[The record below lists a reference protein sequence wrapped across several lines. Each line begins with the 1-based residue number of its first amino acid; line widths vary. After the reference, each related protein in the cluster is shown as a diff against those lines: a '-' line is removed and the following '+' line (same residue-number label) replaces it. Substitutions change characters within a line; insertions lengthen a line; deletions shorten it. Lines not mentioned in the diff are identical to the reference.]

1 MFLMPGLICVLHVTK
16 APYPPG
22 RREAM
27 LTYLRNHQQLDG
39 GWGTHIECARYSL
52 PLGGMPT
59 QASLNS
65 RLGE

>member
-1 MFLMPGLICVLHVTK
+1 MFLMPGLICVLYVTK

-39 GWGTHIECARYSL
+39 GWGTHIECARYYAL
-52 PLGGMPT
+52 LVP
-59 QASLNS
+59 S
-65 RLGE
+65 RIADFESNC